1 MKIKDEKG
9 VAMVEATIYMPIVLC
24 VVMSLIYLA
33 LFNMQE
39 YMMLYEA
46 QRVAAVAAREDAYI
60 GYDTFGMG
68 SDNEIEFKNG
78 ADLTSA
84 GKVNAYMEAHNES
97 MSALYWRIWGM
108 TVLRH

>member
-46 QRVAAVAAREDAYI
+46 QLWQR
-60 GYDTFGMG
+60 
-68 SDNEIEFKNG
+68 
-78 ADLTSA
+78 
-84 GKVNAYMEAHNES
+84 GKTP
-97 MSALYWRIWGM
+97 I
-108 TVLRH
+108 

>member
-39 YMMLYEA
+39 YMMLYEPSVWQLW
-46 QRVAAVAAREDAYI
+46 QR
-60 GYDTFGMG
+60 
-68 SDNEIEFKNG
+68 
-78 ADLTSA
+78 
-84 GKVNAYMEAHNES
+84 GKTP
-97 MSALYWRIWGM
+97 I
-108 TVLRH
+108 